1 MNKEKKVYG
10 HYANGSIPMSEDE
23 RERVIEEASNAYAAF
38 MDKLQL
44 LNWRDDPNSMDTP
57 RRVAKSFVND
67 LFSGCYV
74 HPPKITAFDNADN
87 YGGIVF
93 QGNITVHSI
102 CSHHHLP
109 FVGYAHI
116 AYIPKKTGKI
126 IGLSKMNRIV
136 EYYARRPQVQEN
148 LTEQIHK
155 HLEDVIGDNLGVAVM
170 IEATHFCAKIRG
182 VKHSSG
188 VMKTSKLS
196 GVFLDP
202 SDHPEGKD
210 ARQEF
215 YDFIKSMNND
225 RRD

>member
-1 MNKEKKVYG
+1 MIKEKKVYG
-10 HYANGSIPMSEDE
+10 HYANGSTPMTKEE
-23 RERVIEEASNAYAAF
+23 QNKVIEEATEAYSIF
-38 MDKLQL
+38 MDKLKL
-44 LNWRDDPNSMDTP
+44 LNWRKDPNSMDTP
-57 RRVAKSFVND
+57 RRVAKSFVKD
-67 LFSGCYV
+67 LFNGCYID
-74 HPPKITAFDNADN
+74 PPKITAFDNADE

-93 QGNITVHSI
+93 QGNITVHSM

-109 FVGYAHI
+109 FVGYAHV

-136 EYYARRPQVQEN
+136 EYYTRRPQVQEN
-148 LTEQIHK
+148 LTEQTHK
-155 HLEDVIGDNLGVAVM
+155 HLDDVIGDNLGVAVM

-215 YDFIKSMNND
+215 YDFIKTMKNEN
-225 RRD
+225 